1 MINDPGQVLVVDD
14 DELARLEIAR
24 IVERQGHNVSQA
36 SNGTQ
41 ALEMLQAGKSDL
53 VLLDLLMPGIDGFEV
68 LQQMKADS
76 TLCKIP
82 VIVITAAGD
91 PGSATKSIELGAV
104 DHFTKPVD
112 NPKLADRVAAFDR
125 NDSR

>member
-1 MINDPGQVLVVDD
+1 MMNEPSQVLVVDD

-24 IVERQGHNVSQA
+24 IVKQQGHNVSQA

-41 ALEMLQAGKSDL
+41 ALEMLRAGRSDL

-82 VIVITAAGD
+82 VIVITAVGD

-112 NPKLADRVAAFDR
+112 HQKLADRVDAILAGGD
-125 NDSR
+125 

>member
-1 MINDPGQVLVVDD
+1 MTNEPSQVLVVDD
-14 DELARLEIAR
+14 DELARLEITR
-24 IVERQGHNVSQA
+24 IVKQQGHNVSQA

-41 ALEMLQAGKSDL
+41 ALEILRAGKSDL
-53 VLLDLLMPGIDGFEV
+53 VLLDLLMPEIDGFEV

-76 TLCKIP
+76 TLSNIP

-91 PGSATKSIELGAV
+91 PGSAAKSIELGAV

-112 NPKLADRVAAFDR
+112 HQKLADRVAAILAGGD
-125 NDSR
+125 

>member
-1 MINDPGQVLVVDD
+1 MMNEPSQVLVVDD
-14 DELARLEIAR
+14 DELSRLEIAR
-24 IVERQGHNVSQA
+24 IVEQQGHDVSEA

-41 ALEMLQAGKSDL
+41 ALEMLRAGKSNL

-68 LQQMKADS
+68 LRQMKADS
-76 TLCKIP
+76 TLSSIP

-91 PGSATKSIELGAV
+91 PGSAAKSIELGAV

-112 NPKLADRVAAFDR
+112 HELLANRVGAILGGAE
-125 NDSR
+125 